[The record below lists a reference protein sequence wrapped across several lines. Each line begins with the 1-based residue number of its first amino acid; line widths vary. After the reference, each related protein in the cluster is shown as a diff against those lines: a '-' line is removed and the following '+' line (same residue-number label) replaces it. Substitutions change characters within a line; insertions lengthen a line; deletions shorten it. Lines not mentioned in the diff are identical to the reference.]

1 MNINKQMNKKRNLFK
16 LPSNNFIFRYCSIAI
31 ITLCIVFLCIPTV
44 FNYPPE
50 SINTPFDIQM
60 SYIPYYMQFI
70 LGSILG
76 VLIMYI
82 IIKILMKDID
92 KWYNLPECKKYA
104 DRNLI
109 VKIRK
114 KCLRLPYILLI
125 IEFLLPT
132 VCAFIVF
139 FSTGS
144 HHPVLFVKLCIFLVS
159 VGLMLSVVSYIFSK
173 ELYNQV
179 LADTYKKGDNIGLR
193 IGLRTKIFIQILPLV
208 LLCLLITSLLS
219 YSKIVIEKSDII
231 FNIYSEKLNSSFDT
245 NKVYSVDEISKILND
260 IPLQNI
266 SDSIFIINN
275 DNTLF
280 FEGETPLSNFIT
292 EYTLQISEKYNGRTY
307 DAYGIDVYGSTIKL
321 KTEDGFVYA
330 GILYTVTIHGLL
342 TYFIVS
348 SLILLI
354 GCIIVIALFTKS
366 LIDDLHFI
374 TNKFKDIYK
383 TANIH
388 LLAELPIISNDEIGD
403 LSHAFN
409 KIQTLT
415 KENIENIHDKQD
427 MLVEKERLAS
437 LGQMIGGIAHNLK
450 TPIMSIGGAS
460 EGLSDLIK
468 EYDNSIGDSDVTN
481 EDHHEIAGE
490 MNDWVNKIKLHTEY
504 MSDVITAVKGQAV
517 RLSDEQIDAFTIDDL
532 LKHITIL
539 MKHEL
544 KNALIELN
552 IIKNIDTSLQ
562 LYGNINILVQVIN
575 NIISNAIQS
584 YNGQKNKIID
594 FEIREEG
601 AYISFKITDYGCGIK
616 KEIQEKLFKEMVTTK
631 GKNGTG
637 LGLFMSYSTIKANFN
652 GQLSFESEVGK
663 GTSFNILIPKIS
675 I

>member
-1 MNINKQMNKKRNLFK
+1 MNINKQMKKNLFK

-31 ITLCIVFLCIPTV
+31 ITLCVVFLCIPTV

-50 SINTPFDIQM
+50 SINTPFDTQL
-60 SYIPYYMQFI
+60 SDIPYYMQVI

-76 VLIMYI
+76 VFMLYI
-82 IIKILMKDID
+82 VIKILMKDID
-92 KWYNLPECKKYA
+92 KWYDLPECKKYT

-109 VKIRK
+109 IKIRK

-125 IEFLLPT
+125 IEFILPT
-132 VCAFIVF
+132 VCAFIIF

-144 HHPVLFVKLCIFLVS
+144 HHTVLFVKLCIFLFS
-159 VGLMLSVVSYIFSK
+159 VGLMLAVISYIFSK

-179 LADTYKKGDNIGLR
+179 LADTYKKGDSIGLR

-208 LLCLLITSLLS
+208 LLCLLITSLLA

-231 FNIYSEKLNSSFDT
+231 FNIYLEKLNSYFDT
-245 NKVYSVDEISKILND
+245 SKVYSIDEISDILND
-260 IPLQNI
+260 IPLQST

-275 DNTLF
+275 DKTLF
-280 FEGETPLSNFIT
+280 FEGKTPLSDFIT
-292 EYTLQISEKYNGRTY
+292 KYTLQISERYNGRTY

-321 KTEDGFVYA
+321 ETQDGYVYA
-330 GILYTVTIHGLL
+330 GILYTVTIDGLL
-342 TYFIVS
+342 TYFILS

-354 GCIIVIALFTKS
+354 GCIIVVTLFTKS

-403 LSHAFN
+403 LSHEFN

-415 KENIENIHDKQD
+415 KENIENIHNKQD
-427 MLVEKERLAS
+427 RLVEKERLAS

-468 EYDNSIGDSDVTN
+468 EYDNSIGDPEVTN
-481 EDHHEIAGE
+481 EDHHEIANE
-490 MNDWVNKIKLHTEY
+490 MNIWINKIKLHTEY

-517 RLSDEQIDAFTIDDL
+517 RLSDEQIDSFTIDDL
-532 LKHITIL
+532 LKHVTIL

-544 KNALIELN
+544 KNALIDLN
-552 IIKNIDTSLQ
+552 IIQNIDTSMHM
-562 LYGNINILVQVIN
+562 YGNINILVQVIN
-575 NIISNAIQS
+575 NIISNAIQA
-584 YNGQKNKIID
+584 YNGQTNKSID

-601 AYISFKITDYGCGIK
+601 AYILFKISDYASGIK

-652 GQLSFESEVGK
+652 GQLSFESEIGK
-663 GTSFNILIPKIS
+663 GTTFNILIPKVS